1 MTTLTG
7 ELDLPVRRVD
17 QIVKAC
23 DLAPVQPGD
32 HQLYVRLAER
42 QGGDR
47 INQVEKRIRAGGQHR
62 RELVTGHAGS
72 GKSTEL
78 LRLATELRKP
88 KDGREFHVVYLDANV
103 LLGMWNL
110 RLPQIVLAMMSALAA
125 EPRVDL
131 RNSRSAR
138 SFAEKVGSII
148 GGVAGSVGK
157 ELAKKVDQLAGVAIV
172 GAAIKASQ
180 ELANEFRDRASA
192 QMQDLLAAA
201 SAVVAEVSTT
211 LAMDVVFIID
221 NLEKVPEQVIEGGR
235 DLHDVLFAQ
244 ELPLLDLPAHIV
256 LTYPISLNYKS
267 YDLGHRFAASRKTTL
282 PMVSVR
288 EAPDDTSR
296 TRGDDDQGIALL
308 VEALGRRLALDVFFD
323 EPETVRHL
331 VRASGGCVRDVFR
344 FAGALPIVTQPPFTV
359 QSVEAAIADFRN
371 DYERL
376 LGGKAYVQALPMLAD
391 SGQFAPDFSMDAKR
405 EILLGL
411 VALEYD
417 TQTWFDVHPLVKRTR
432 AYLHAERIGR
442 G

>member
-1 MTTLTG
+1 MSDFT
-7 ELDLPVRRVD
+7 LPVRESH
-17 QIVKAC
+17 QIVAAC
-23 DLAPVQPGD
+23 DLAPVQPEQRQ
-32 HQLYVRLAER
+32 QLYVRLAAR

-47 INQVEKRIRAGGQHR
+47 IDQVEKRIRAGGPFR

-78 LRLATELRKP
+78 LRLATELRTP
-88 KDGREFHVVYLDANV
+88 KHERQFHVVYLDANV

-110 RLPQIVLAMMSALAA
+110 RLPQILLAMMSALSA

-131 RNSRSAR
+131 RDSPTAR
-138 SFAEKVGSII
+138 SFAAKVAAII
-148 GGVAGSVGK
+148 SGVAGSVGK
-157 ELAKKVDQLAGVAIV
+157 ELAKKVDQFAGVSIV

-201 SAVVAEVSTT
+201 AAVVEEVSNE
-211 LAMDVVFIID
+211 LQMEVVFIID

-244 ELPLLDLPAHIV
+244 ELPLLDLQAHIV

-267 YDLGHRFAASRKTTL
+267 YDLGHRFSASRKTTL

-288 EAPDDTSR
+288 EAPDETGR
-296 TRGDDDQGIALL
+296 ARGDDEQGIDLL
-308 VEALGRRLALDVFFD
+308 VAALGRRIDLDLFFD
-323 EPETVRHL
+323 EPETVRYL
-331 VRASGGCVRDVFR
+331 VRASGGCVRDVLR
-344 FAGALPIVTQPPFTV
+344 FAGALPIVSQPPFTATA
-359 QSVEAAIADFRN
+359 VEAALADFRN

-376 LGGKAYVQALPMLAD
+376 IGGKAYVAALPTLAA
-391 SGQFAPDFSMDAKR
+391 SGQFPPDFSMEAKR

-432 AYLHAERIGR
+432 AYLHAERTWR